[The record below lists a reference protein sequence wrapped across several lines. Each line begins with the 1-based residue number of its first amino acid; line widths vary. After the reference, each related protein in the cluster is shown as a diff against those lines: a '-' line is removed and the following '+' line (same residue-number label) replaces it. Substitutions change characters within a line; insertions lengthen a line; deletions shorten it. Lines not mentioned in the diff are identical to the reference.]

1 MARQNR
7 NNKQNRLD
15 QTDQP
20 DQAGQE
26 REERGQESNNSPR
39 GDGAWRGGVDEDEDE
54 DEDEEEQKLKT
65 ERLQPRLCVI
75 CLERPPG
82 PFLGGSA
89 CMVCTF
95 GENHELER
103 EEELV
108 DAREEIDG
116 ESDELDEDELQM
128 LASIRQKKKSIRY
141 ESRLKHARNSTAI
154 PEAKKKLAQ
163 RL

>member
-1 MARQNR
+1 MSSLMNSLQSTRTETLNGFLQNVAAIFA
-7 NNKQNRLD
+7 LP
-15 QTDQP
+15 DQP

-26 REERGQESNNSPR
+26 REERGEESNNSPR

-95 GENHELER
+95 GENHELE
-103 EEELV
+103 
-108 DAREEIDG
+108 
-116 ESDELDEDELQM
+116 
-128 LASIRQKKKSIRY
+128 
-141 ESRLKHARNSTAI
+141 
-154 PEAKKKLAQ
+154 
-163 RL
+163 